1 MSDVEKALERLSQL
15 HPKKID
21 LSLGRMRQVLKALGH
36 PERNLPPVFH
46 VAGTNGKGSTV
57 AFLRAMLEAA
67 GKSVHVYT
75 SPHLVRFNERI
86 RLNGKLISD
95 AALVS
100 VLDEVEKAA
109 AGAPLTFFEATTSAA
124 FLAFSRTPA
133 DALILEV
140 GLGGRL
146 DATNM
151 VDKPLSTLITPISL
165 DHQEFLGNSLGQIAR
180 EKAGIARENVP
191 LIIGPQPSEVQKA
204 LSIQAKTTGALAI
217 EADTHWSIHFQLT
230 PQNDVANVQYKD
242 ARGVIELPRP
252 GLSGIHQ
259 WENAALAIAA
269 LRHQKTIEI
278 SESAIK
284 AGIGWVKW
292 PARMQRLPAA
302 YPLYLD
308 GGHNPQGAKTAAAT
322 FQDNRPKDWK
332 PILILG
338 MLKNKDVEGYLA
350 AFKAHFS
357 PHVIGI
363 PIEGENC
370 HDPEFIAERAQK
382 LGLQNSTASD
392 FQQALEQVKPDNH
405 VLIAG
410 SLYLAGQVLR
420 AFEIEPD

>member
-1 MSDVEKALERLSQL
+1 MSEVEKALERLSQL

-46 VAGTNGKGSTV
+46 VAGTNGKGSTT

-86 RLNGKLISD
+86 RLNGKLIDD
-95 AALVS
+95 ATLVS
-100 VLDEVEKAA
+100 VLDEVERAS
-109 AGAPLTFFEATTSAA
+109 AGAPLTFFEATTAAA
-124 FLAFSRTPA
+124 FLAFSRAPA

-146 DATNM
+146 DATNV
-151 VDKPLSTLITPISL
+151 VDKPLSTIITPISL
-165 DHQEFLGNSLGQIAR
+165 DHQEFLGDSLGQIAR

-191 LIIGPQPSEVQKA
+191 LIIGPQPEQVQKA
-204 LSIQAKTTGALAI
+204 LSVQAKTIGALSI
-217 EADTHWSIHFQLT
+217 EADTHWSISFQLT
-230 PQNDVANVQYKD
+230 PEHDVAGVEYKD
-242 ARGVIELPRP
+242 ARGIIELPRP
-252 GLSGIHQ
+252 GLPGSHQ

-269 LRHQKTIEI
+269 LRHQKAIDV
-278 SESAIK
+278 SESALK

-292 PARMQRLPAA
+292 PARMQKLPANF
-302 YPLYLD
+302 PLYLD

-322 FQDNRPKDWK
+322 FQENRLKDWK
-332 PILILG
+332 PILIVG
-338 MLKNKDVEGYLA
+338 MLKNKDVEGYLK

-370 HDPEFIAERAQK
+370 HDPEYIAETAQK
-382 LGLQNSTASD
+382 LGLQASTASK
-392 FQQALEQVKPDNH
+392 FQEALEHIKPDNH

-410 SLYLAGQVLR
+410 SLYLAGQVLK
-420 AFEIEPD
+420 AFGIEPD